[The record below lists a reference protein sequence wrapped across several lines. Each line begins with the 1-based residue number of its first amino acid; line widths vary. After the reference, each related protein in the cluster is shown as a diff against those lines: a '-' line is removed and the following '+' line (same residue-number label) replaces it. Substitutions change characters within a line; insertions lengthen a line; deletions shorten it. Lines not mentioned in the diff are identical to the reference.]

1 SDRAAG
7 PREAVKSQTTLGFRK
22 RFAELPAEVRDQA
35 RAAYQ
40 LFVAN
45 PHHTSLHFK
54 KVHPR
59 QPIYSAR
66 VGRSYRVVGL
76 VEEADNVVVWFWIGP
91 HEQYETLLA
100 NL

>member
-1 SDRAAG
+1 
-7 PREAVKSQTTLGFRK
+7 VKSQTTAAFRK
-22 RFAELPAEVRDQA
+22 RFAALPTDIRNQA
-35 RAAYQ
+35 RIAYRI
-40 LFVAN
+40 FATN

-54 KVHPR
+54 RVHRTEPV
-59 QPIYSAR
+59 YSAR

-76 VEEADNVVVWFWIGP
+76 FEDDVIVWFWIGP

>member
-1 SDRAAG
+1 M
-7 PREAVKSQTTLGFRK
+7 KSQTTAAFRK
-22 RFAELPAEVRDQA
+22 CYATLPTDVRKQA
-35 RAAYQ
+35 RLAYR
-40 LFVAN
+40 LFAAN
-45 PHHTSLHFK
+45 PHHSSLHFK
-54 KVHPR
+54 RVHTT

-76 VEEADNVVVWFWIGP
+76 LENGNVIVWFWLGP

>member
-1 SDRAAG
+1 M
-7 PREAVKSQTTLGFRK
+7 KSQTTAAFRK
-22 RFAELPAEVRDQA
+22 RFAALPEDARNQA
-35 RAAYQ
+35 RTAYR
-40 LFVAN
+40 LFAGD
-45 PHHTSLHFK
+45 PHHPSLHFK
-54 KVHPR
+54 RVHDS

-76 VEEADNVVVWFWIGP
+76 IEDDHVIVWFWIGP

>member
-1 SDRAAG
+1 
-7 PREAVKSQTTLGFRK
+7 VKSHTTAAFRK
-22 RFAELPAEVRDQA
+22 RFADLPGDVRDQA

-40 LFVAN
+40 LFAAN
-45 PHHTSLHFK
+45 PWHSSLHFK
-54 KVHPR
+54 RVHETEPV
-59 QPIYSAR
+59 YSAR

-76 VEEADNVVVWFWIGP
+76 REEENVIVWFWIGP

>member
-1 SDRAAG
+1 
-7 PREAVKSQTTLGFRK
+7 VKSQTTAAFRK
-22 RFAELPAEVRDQA
+22 RLAVLPADVRHQA
-35 RAAYQ
+35 RIAYRI
-40 LFVAN
+40 FVAN
-45 PHHTSLHFK
+45 PYHSSLHFK
-54 KVHPR
+54 RVHVI

-76 VEEADNVVVWFWIGP
+76 LEEGRVMVWFWIGP